1 MKIRYEILFSLLILG
16 SFYSCNKDLKSNDQ
30 VSESK
35 EVAIDIFQEKEKVR
49 YVNPGF
55 DSQEDAEFLQGD
67 MLRSLSSGLLRIKAS
82 EDEGDTIKFADEVPV
97 ETNETYAQQV
107 YTDGTMKIVSINT
120 TSPEMEF
127 SNQLSVNPIP
137 AEEKAVKTVI
147 ENGVAT
153 LYNANGGVIQT
164 ESMGDLNVKPMLD
177 SAKAAINEQSA
188 TSQPQNA
195 RSRVKS
201 MIQKAQASGM
211 KVISADDQYIVL
223 EKQIGSFNESMTGMK
238 VKSSVER
245 KAVIKMSSDMTKVFS
260 QNIYE
265 GNQLVYS
272 MENEYS
278 TPSDTKR
285 ACVTSNSALR
295 NIIPTSGIKCVKQ
308 KSLMF
313 RSNGSPYIQN
323 MVETYKTN
331 KISINLK
338 K

>member
-1 MKIRYEILFSLLILG
+1 MKIRYEILFSFVILS
-16 SFYSCNKDLKSNDQ
+16 SFYSCNKEEKSSVQ
-30 VSESK
+30 PSK

-49 YVNPGF
+49 FANPNF
-55 DSQEDAEFLQGD
+55 DPQEDAEFLQGD
-67 MLRSLSSGLLRIKAS
+67 MLKTLPSGLLRVKAS
-82 EDEGDTIKFADEVPV
+82 DDEGDTIKFADEVPV

-107 YTDGTMKIVSINT
+107 YTDGTMKIVNINT

-153 LYNANGGVIQT
+153 LYNANGGVIQS
-164 ESMGDLNVKPMLD
+164 ESVGDLNVKPLLD
-177 SAKAAINEQSA
+177 SAQASINDQSA
-188 TSQPQNA
+188 SSQPQNA

-238 VKSSVER
+238 VKSNVER